1 MDDTY
6 KVVWLCKAKKAQK
19 SFLFTD
25 FVDDK
30 IMGRIVFMDS
40 ATDEVLTLTNDSFY
54 WMITR
59 PNKIYENN
67 N

>member
-30 IMGRIVFMDS
+30 IMGRIVFMP
-40 ATDEVLTLTNDSFY
+40 LQ
-54 WMITR
+54 MIRSTG
-59 PNKIYENN
+59 
-67 N
+67 